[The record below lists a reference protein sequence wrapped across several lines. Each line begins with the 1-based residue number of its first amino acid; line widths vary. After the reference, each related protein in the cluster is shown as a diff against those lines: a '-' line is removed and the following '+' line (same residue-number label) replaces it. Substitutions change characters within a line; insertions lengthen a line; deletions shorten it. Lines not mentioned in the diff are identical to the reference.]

1 MLRMQWFKENYLDNW
16 NGKKNIH
23 VLDVG
28 SQCVPG
34 QNDTYKVFFESPY
47 NNIYYNQD
55 GRKKEPY
62 RYTGLDMVEG
72 YNVDIVVKNPYRWD
86 EVADDSYDV
95 VISGQMF
102 EHVEFPWL
110 TIAEMARVLKPGG
123 FMCIIAPSMSGLH
136 RYPVNCQNFFSDG
149 LIALAKYAGL
159 EPLHAS
165 THRAPEGADV
175 EWYNPIQDTILVA
188 RKPLDWKQ
196 NRFDVESYRL
206 EVADLEKMATG
217 LVPMNAQKWYRKYK
231 IKTYIKY
238 IFSYPLRQLTNLLHK

>member
-1 MLRMQWFKENYLDNW
+1 MLRMQWFRENFPDKW
-16 NGKKNIH
+16 EGKKEID

-28 SQCVPG
+28 SQCVSG
-34 QNDTYKVFFESPY
+34 QSDTYKVFFESPY
-47 NNIYYNQD
+47 NNIY
-55 GRKKEPY
+55 Y

-123 FMCIIAPSMSGLH
+123 FMCIIAPSMQGLH
-136 RYPVNCQNFFSDG
+136 RYPVNCQNFFCDG

-165 THRAPEGADV
+165 THLAPKGAGE
-175 EWYNPIQDTILVA
+175 EWYDPNQDTILIA
-188 RKPLDWKQ
+188 RKPADWKFDH
-196 NRFDVESYRL
+196 FDVENYRL
-206 EVADLEKMATG
+206 EVADLGKMATG
-217 LVPMNAQKWYRKYK
+217 LVPIDAQKWYRKYK
-231 IKTYIKY
+231 IKKY
-238 IFSYPLRQLTNLLHK
+238 FNYVINYPVGQLTGLFRQ